1 MIIII
6 KMSLLSR
13 LLPTSFPHDP
23 TSLAFRSLLAL
34 EFLAGSLFIIK
45 TVLFTRSLSQRY
57 SLQALGH

>member
-1 MIIII
+1 
-6 KMSLLSR
+6 MSLLSR
-13 LLPTSFPHDP
+13 LLPTSVPHDP

-45 TVLFTRSLSQRY
+45 TVLFTRSLSERY